1 MSSVADETPPGPD
14 DSLIEEDASVL
25 YEEAPCGYLYTR
37 PDGTLLR
44 VNATFVE
51 WTGYDRSELLGRRF
65 QDLLN
70 VGGRIFHE
78 THFAPL
84 LHMQGSVSEIS
95 LDVVTKS
102 GTLLPVL
109 VNSVQKRDEAGRPL
123 LNRTTV
129 FNATDRKRFE
139 RELQVARKRAEES
152 ARGKSE
158 LLSTIS
164 HDMRSPI
171 GAILG
176 AAQLLARTSL
186 DESQQRYARI
196 LKSSS
201 ETLLNLVNNV
211 LDLTRIESGR
221 VELERRTFDLRE
233 MVLDLLATLNVR
245 AEEKGLALRVHID
258 DAVPRIVV
266 GDPVKLGQILTNLV
280 SNAVKFTAAGSVA
293 VSVRVNGAV
302 SQQVQLD
309 FSVADTGIGI
319 PANQLARVFDEFTQ
333 ASYDVGA
340 TYGGSGL
347 GLAIVRRLLALHGS
361 RVSVESVVDRG
372 SIFSFTLTMD
382 LAEVAGERV
391 DADGERIENAR
402 LLRGL
407 RVLLV
412 EDNSFDRFVLGR
424 TLKSW
429 DVTCELAGNL
439 SEALHRIKSSD
450 VDAVLLNVRLAEGDI
465 AAAAA
470 AIHRAG
476 PSDPRRTPA
485 AVFAL
490 IPPTWDKETI
500 RPGNGVL
507 DIVPKPVDPSVLFA
521 KLAAVRT

>member
-1 MSSVADETPPGPD
+1 VGDDTLLKPGD
-14 DSLIEEDASVL
+14 QRLIEEDASVL
-25 YEEAPCGYLYTR
+25 YDEAPCGYLYTR

-44 VNATFVE
+44 VNGTFLQ
-51 WTGYDRSELLGRRF
+51 WTGYDRGELLGRRF

-95 LDVVTKS
+95 LDLVTKA

-109 VNSVQKRDEAGRPL
+109 VNSVQKRDAAGRPL

-139 RELQVARKRAEES
+139 RELQIARKRAEES
-152 ARGKSE
+152 ARSKSE

-164 HDMRSPI
+164 HDMRSPL
-171 GAILG
+171 GAILA
-176 AAQLLARTSL
+176 AAQLLARSPL
-186 DESQQRYARI
+186 EAGQQRYVRI

-211 LDLTRIESGR
+211 LDLSRIESGR
-221 VELERRTFDLRE
+221 IELERRTFDLRE
-233 MVLDLLATLNVR
+233 MVLDLLATLNVA

-258 DAVPRIVV
+258 DRVPPLVV

-280 SNAVKFTAAGSVA
+280 SNAVKFTAEGSVA
-293 VSVRVNGAV
+293 VSIRLRGGAGEKV
-302 SQQVQLD
+302 ELE

-319 PANQLARVFDEFTQ
+319 PADQLARVFDEFTQ

-347 GLAIVRRLLALHGS
+347 GLAIVRRLVALHGS
-361 RVSVESVVDRG
+361 RVSVESVVERG
-372 SIFSFTLTMD
+372 SIFSFVLTMD
-382 LAEVAGERV
+382 VAQAVAGE
-391 DADGERIENAR
+391 IEAGANQIANAR
-402 LLRGL
+402 LLSGL

-424 TLKSW
+424 TLASW
-429 DVTCELAGNL
+429 DVTCEVAATLR
-439 SEALHRIKSSD
+439 EALTTLKGADIG
-450 VDAVLLNVRLAEGDI
+450 AVLLNVRLAEGDV
-465 AAAAA
+465 AAAASALLNAGSREPGKNA
-470 AIHRAG
+470 APAILALL
-476 PSDPRRTPA
+476 PS
-485 AVFAL
+485 
-490 IPPTWDKETI
+490 TWDKGTI
-500 RPGNGVL
+500 RPGDGIL
-507 DIVPKPVDPSVLFA
+507 DVVPKPVDPSVLFA
-521 KLAAVRT
+521 KLAAVRP

>member
-1 MSSVADETPPGPD
+1 M
-14 DSLIEEDASVL
+14 L
-25 YEEAPCGYLYTR
+25 YDEAPCGYLYTR

-44 VNATFVE
+44 VNGTFLR
-51 WTGYDRSELLGRRF
+51 WTGYDRGELLGRRF

-70 VGGRIFHE
+70 IGGRIFHE

-84 LHMQGSVSEIS
+84 LHMQGSVSEIA
-95 LDVVTKS
+95 LEIVTKS
-102 GTLLPVL
+102 GPLLPVL
-109 VNSVQKRDEAGRPL
+109 VNSVQKRDESGRPL

-139 RELQVARKRAEES
+139 RELQIARKRAEES

-176 AAQLLARTSL
+176 AAQLLARSPL
-186 DESQQRYARI
+186 DEAQQRYVRI

-221 VELERRTFDLRE
+221 VELERRAFDLRE
-233 MVLDLLATLNVR
+233 MVLDLLATLNVG

-258 DAVPRIVV
+258 DTVPRTVV

-280 SNAVKFTAAGSVA
+280 SNAIKFTAQGSVA
-293 VSVRVNGAV
+293 VAVRLERVLGTEAE
-302 SQQVQLD
+302 LH

-319 PANQLARVFDEFTQ
+319 PANQLARVFEEFTQ

-372 SIFSFTLTMD
+372 SIFSFVLTMNVGD
-382 LAEVAGERV
+382 AAGEGGGPAGERIV
-391 DADGERIENAR
+391 NAR
-402 LLRGL
+402 LLSGL

-412 EDNSFDRFVLGR
+412 EDNSFDRFVLRR
-424 TLKSW
+424 TLGSW
-429 DVTCELAGNL
+429 DIACELAGNL
-439 SEALHRIKSSD
+439 PDALRRMKAADI
-450 VDAVLLNVRLAEGDI
+450 DAVLLNVRLAEGNV
-465 AAAAA
+465 AAAASA
-470 AIHRAG
+470 LHSVAI
-476 PSDPRRTPA
+476 DNPRSTPP

-490 IPPTWDKETI
+490 IPSTWEKGSVL
-500 RPGNGVL
+500 PGNGVL
-507 DIVPKPVDPSVLFA
+507 DVVPKPVDPSVLFA
-521 KLAAVRT
+521 KLAAVRS

>member
-1 MSSVADETPPGPD
+1 MADETSLRAD
-14 DSLIEEDASVL
+14 DPLIEEDASVL
-25 YEEAPCGYLYTR
+25 YDEAPCGYLYTR

-44 VNATFVE
+44 INATFLQ
-51 WTGYDRSELLGRRF
+51 WTGYDRDELLGRRF

-84 LHMQGSVSEIS
+84 LHMQGSVSEIA
-95 LDVVTKS
+95 LDIVTRS
-102 GTLLPVL
+102 GALLPVL

-139 RELQVARKRAEES
+139 RELQLARKRAEES

-171 GAILG
+171 GAILA
-176 AAQLLARTSL
+176 AAQLLARSPL
-186 DESQQRYARI
+186 EESQQRYVRI

-211 LDLTRIESGR
+211 LDLKRIESGR
-221 VELERRTFDLRE
+221 VELERRDFDLRE
-233 MVLDLLATLNVR
+233 MVLDLLATLNVG

-258 DAVPRIVV
+258 DALPRIVV

-280 SNAVKFTAAGSVA
+280 SNAIKFTANGSVA
-293 VSVRVNGAV
+293 VSVRVNRAVDGAV
-302 SQQVQLD
+302 ELD
-309 FSVADTGIGI
+309 FSVADTGMGI
-319 PANQLARVFDEFTQ
+319 PANQLARVFDDFTQ

-347 GLAIVRRLLALHGS
+347 GLAIVRRLLALYGS

-372 SIFSFTLTMD
+372 SIFSFALTMEVG
-382 LAEVAGERV
+382 EVAGEDL
-391 DADGERIENAR
+391 DAAGDRIVNAR
-402 LLRGL
+402 LLSGL

-424 TLKSW
+424 TLGSW
-429 DVTCELAGNL
+429 DIVCELAGTL
-439 SEALHRIKSSD
+439 PEALRRMKGAD
-450 VDAVLLNVRLAEGDI
+450 VDAVLLNVRLAEGNV

-470 AIHRAG
+470 ALHNVGRE
-476 PSDPRRTPA
+476 DPRSTPP

-490 IPPTWDKETI
+490 IPSTWDKGTVQ
-500 RPGNGVL
+500 PGNGVL
-507 DIVPKPVDPSVLFA
+507 DVVPKPVDPSVLFA

>member
-1 MSSVADETPPGPD
+1 MPPPDESPFRAGD
-14 DSLIEEDASVL
+14 ERLIDEDASVL
-25 YEEAPCGYLYTR
+25 YDEAPCGYLYTR

-44 VNATFVE
+44 VNATFLA
-51 WTGYDRSELLGRRF
+51 WTGFDRDELLGRRF
-65 QDLLN
+65 QDLLS

-84 LHMQGSVSEIS
+84 LHMQGAVSEIA
-95 LDVVTKS
+95 LDIVTKS

-109 VNSVQKRDEAGRPL
+109 VNSVQKRDDGGRPL

-139 RELQVARKRAEES
+139 RELQLARKRAEES

-171 GAILG
+171 GAILA
-176 AAQLLARTSL
+176 AAQLLARSPL
-186 DESQQRYARI
+186 KEPEQRYVRI

-201 ETLLNLVNNV
+201 ETLLSLVNNV
-211 LDLTRIESGR
+211 LDLSRIESGR
-221 VELERRTFDLRE
+221 VELERRAFDLRE
-233 MVLDLLATLNVR
+233 MVLDLLATLNVG

-258 DAVPRIVV
+258 DAVPPIVV

-280 SNAVKFTAAGSVA
+280 SNAVKFTAQGSVA
-293 VSVRVNGAV
+293 VSVRTNREVDGKAEV
-302 SQQVQLD
+302 A
-309 FSVADTGIGI
+309 FSVADTGMGI
-319 PANQLARVFDEFTQ
+319 PADQLARVFDEFTQ

-361 RVSVESVVDRG
+361 RVTVESVVERG
-372 SIFSFTLTMD
+372 SIFSFVLSMDVAPIAAAD
-382 LAEVAGERV
+382 LAPAGERIV
-391 DADGERIENAR
+391 NAR

-424 TLKSW
+424 TLGSW
-429 DVTCELAGNL
+429 EVTCDLARSL
-439 SEALHRIKSSD
+439 PEALRRLKESD
-450 VDAVLLNVRLAEGDI
+450 VDAVLLNVRLADGDV
-465 AAAAA
+465 AAAASA
-470 AIHRAG
+470 LHGAVRSNPG
-476 PSDPRRTPA
+476 STPP

-490 IPPTWDKETI
+490 IPSTWERGRV

-507 DIVPKPVDPSVLFA
+507 DVVPKPVDPSILFA
-521 KLAAVRT
+521 KLAAVRA